1 MFPAEI
7 FDTIGDFLYDDRHS
21 LLACGLCRPLLPSTR
36 YHLFSEL
43 SVQLSAQ
50 RVTSLTKI
58 IKSTCNTISPYV
70 QRVVFNDL
78 ARWVFVAGVSDIE
91 SAIRK
96 MPRVLSMLPAA
107 RCMRISNTDF
117 EHVPQEVIRCLVSYL
132 HSFVNLELHSLH
144 FYRFSEFADLV
155 CSLPMLE
162 RVELKRLTWTHNG
175 RGVSNLGRVSSHV
188 EWHILELRHGKNLRD
203 LAEWLGAHNPTPI
216 IRSFYYDAT
225 SQSEVYHLRNLLRKI
240 APSLRYLQVSFPVF
254 ADNRS
259 KSDTLRDFIDLQ
271 ECTSLRSLRYK
282 HILLTPDDAVTTMIS
297 PWVSQI
303 LSQIP
308 SDSLE
313 DVGFELMLPN
323 SGDETCLKELDWSG
337 ISSALSRK
345 EFRYLRSIQF
355 SMSAGTAFN
364 SACAANYILDRM
376 PSFKH
381 ALRKSVRPTRIPP
394 YFPSAGIQ

>member
-1 MFPAEI
+1 MLPAEI

-43 SVQLSAQ
+43 SIQLSAQ
-50 RVTSLTKI
+50 RVTSLTRI
-58 IKSTCNTISPYV
+58 IESTCNTFSPYV
-70 QRVVFNDL
+70 QRVVFDDL

-96 MPRVLSMLPAA
+96 MPRVLSILPAA
-107 RCMRISNTDF
+107 R
-117 EHVPQEVIRCLVSYL
+117 VALVAFLSI
-132 HSFVNLELHSLH
+132 
-144 FYRFSEFADLV
+144 
-155 CSLPMLE
+155 
-162 RVELKRLTWTHNG
+162 
-175 RGVSNLGRVSSHV
+175 LGICR
-188 EWHILELRHGKNLRD
+188 LELRHGKNLRD
-203 LAEWLGAHNPTPI
+203 LAEWLGAHNPSPI

-225 SQSEVYHLRNLLRKI
+225 SQSEVYQLRNLLRRI

-282 HILLTPDDAVTTMIS
+282 HILLMPDDAVTTMIS
-297 PWVSQI
+297 PWVSQM

-355 SMSAGTAFN
+355 NMSAGTAFN
-364 SACAANYILDRM
+364 SACATNYILDRM
-376 PSFKH
+376 PTFKH
-381 ALRKSVRPTRIPP
+381 ALRV
-394 YFPSAGIQ
+394 QMV

>member
-1 MFPAEI
+1 MYVPGHWFPGAEPDYFKPQIINQPDNKRQKTHPDSTCSPIVFVTCITMLPAEI

-36 YHLFSEL
+36 YHLFSDL

-50 RVTSLTKI
+50 RVTSLTRI

-91 SAIRK
+91 CAIRK

-107 RCMRISNTDF
+107 RCVRISNTDF
-117 EHVPQEVIRCLVSYL
+117 EHVPQEIIRCLVSYL
-132 HSFVNLELHSLH
+132 HPFVNLELHSLH

-225 SQSEVYHLRNLLRKI
+225 SQSEVYQLRNLLRRI

-259 KSDTLRDFIDLQ
+259 KSGQ
-271 ECTSLRSLRYK
+271 CYSLHDPQNAHR
-282 HILLTPDDAVTTMIS
+282 
-297 PWVSQI
+297 
-303 LSQIP
+303 
-308 SDSLE
+308 
-313 DVGFELMLPN
+313 F
-323 SGDETCLKELDWSG
+323 
-337 ISSALSRK
+337 
-345 EFRYLRSIQF
+345 FRYPTWLHRSPG
-355 SMSAGTAFN
+355 MHL
-364 SACAANYILDRM
+364 AAL
-376 PSFKH
+376 
-381 ALRKSVRPTRIPP
+381 ASV
-394 YFPSAGIQ
+394 

>member
-1 MFPAEI
+1 
-7 FDTIGDFLYDDRHS
+7 
-21 LLACGLCRPLLPSTR
+21 
-36 YHLFSEL
+36 
-43 SVQLSAQ
+43 
-50 RVTSLTKI
+50 
-58 IKSTCNTISPYV
+58 
-70 QRVVFNDL
+70 
-78 ARWVFVAGVSDIE
+78 
-91 SAIRK
+91 
-96 MPRVLSMLPAA
+96 ML
-107 RCMRISNTDF
+107 D
-117 EHVPQEVIRCLVSYL
+117 
-132 HSFVNLELHSLH
+132 
-144 FYRFSEFADLV
+144 
-155 CSLPMLE
+155 

-225 SQSEVYHLRNLLRKI
+225 SQSEVYHLRNLLRRI

-259 KSDTLRDFIDLQ
+259 KSDALRDFIDLQ

-282 HILLTPDDAVTTMIS
+282 HILLMPDDAVTTMIS
-297 PWVSQI
+297 PWVSQM

-323 SGDETCLKELDWSG
+323 SGDETCLKQLDWSG

-355 SMSAGTAFN
+355 SMSAGTGFN
-364 SACAANYILDRM
+364 SACATNYILDRM

-381 ALRKSVRPTRIPP
+381 ALRRANKNTKRAACPWLSLGHRTLVGNEQPRLIDAARQLNSIDYLHIHKNLAGTLMSLNATELAELGTILLFHTSHIIGILPEMVIYGEIRFNPICYVRITDLVTV
-394 YFPSAGIQ
+394 